1 MDIKKVTGVY
11 FSPAGSTKTVV
22 ETTVDELARLFKAEC
37 RYISL
42 NTPSDRAQE
51 YQFAPDELVVFG
63 CPVYAGRLPNKISPD
78 FARCLHG
85 EGTPAVALVTYGGR
99 AYDNALA
106 EMCELLTKN
115 NFKPVAGGA
124 FLCRHVFSD
133 KLAAGRP
140 DAADLSELRML
151 AQGVAR
157 KLRSKGE
164 FKALEGARQCSR
176 RLTTRRSR
184 LTKRPQSSSRPSRLR
199 RWCCASTA
207 VCVRKSARW
216 VRLTRTTRL
225 IFRVPVLNAVP
236 ARPTARAVQRN
247 STTRISCRTPLCS
260 RNSGPNSVR
269 RMQFFSKAL
278 P

>member
-22 ETTVDELARLFKAEC
+22 ETTADELARLFKAEC

-106 EMCELLTKN
+106 EMRDLLTKN
-115 NFKPVAGGA
+115 NFKPAAGGA

-151 AQGVAR
+151 AQGAAL
-157 KLRSKGE
+157 KLRNGGE
-164 FKALEGARQCSR
+164 IKPPKVPGDAQAAYYTPLKTDKTPAKFLKAKP
-176 RLTTRRSR
+176 TTAMV
-184 LTKRPQSSSRPSRLR
+184 LCEHCGL
-199 RWCCASTA
+199 CAKI
-207 VCVRKSARW
+207 CRW

-236 ARPTARAVQRN
+236 ARLTARAVQRN
-247 STTRISCRTPLCS
+247 LMIRISCRTRLCWS
-260 RNSGPNSVR
+260 SITPRNAR
-269 RMQFFSKAL
+269 KTHIFSKER
-278 P
+278 

>member
-22 ETTVDELARLFKAEC
+22 ETTVDELARLFKAAC

-115 NFKPVAGGA
+115 NFKPAAGGA

-133 KLAAGRP
+133 KLAADRP
-140 DAADLSELRML
+140 DAADLGELRML
-151 AQGVAR
+151 AQDAAL
-157 KLRSKGE
+157 KLRSGGE
-164 FKALEGARQCSR
+164 IKPPKVPGDAQAAYYTPLKTDKTPAKFLKAKPTTAMVLCEHCGLCAKICPMGAIDPNDPSNIPADR
-176 RLTTRRSR
+176 R
-184 LTKRPQSSSRPSRLR
+184 KAAIRLR
-199 RWCCASTA
+199 
-207 VCVRKSARW
+207 
-216 VRLTRTTRL
+216 
-225 IFRVPVLNAVP
+225 F
-236 ARPTARAVQRN
+236 
-247 STTRISCRTPLCS
+247 
-260 RNSGPNSVR
+260 
-269 RMQFFSKAL
+269 
-278 P
+278 